1 MVVKIT
7 YSTNTRNILA
17 NNIVYY
23 RVNVFHW
30 SQEELALKLGTDS
43 PYVSELENGKRKAS
57 VDYIGLLADVFQ
69 VKPYEMLIERPP
81 IKNRRID
88 R

>member
-1 MVVKIT
+1 MIKIT

-23 RVNVFHW
+23 RVKIFHW
-30 SQEELALKLGTDS
+30 SQEELATKLGTDS

-57 VDYIGLLADVFQ
+57 VDYIGLLADVFNI
-69 VKPYEMLIERPP
+69 KPHELLIERPSVE
-81 IKNRRID
+81 NHRID